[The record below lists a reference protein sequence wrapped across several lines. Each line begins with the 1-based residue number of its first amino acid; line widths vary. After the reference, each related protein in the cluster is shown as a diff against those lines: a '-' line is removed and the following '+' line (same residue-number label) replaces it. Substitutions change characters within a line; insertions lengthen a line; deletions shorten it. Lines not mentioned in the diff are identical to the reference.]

1 MLVCWISDLLSTLAD
16 VWNFPLYLN
25 NILRTNRKRW
35 DIFKMRHHF
44 CKVVINKRAVRH
56 FNSTWQLKSLTFER
70 RNWKRTESISHSKN
84 IILKL
89 LVYAK
94 SVSTVCYCIRNI
106 KRRLEKKRKK
116 RTNSRVIVFLNAN
129 ITVSDKQSWKIQQE
143 IHSSCCNHN
152 STVNVS

>member
-1 MLVCWISDLLSTLAD
+1 MSVCWISDSLSALAD

-44 CKVVINKRAVRH
+44 CTGDKQTCSQTRQQRSAIEIPDLWEEELEENRKFQLFKEYYSQITSVR
-56 FNSTWQLKSLTFER
+56 LKCVHCVLLHTEHKTTF
-70 RNWKRTESISHSKN
+70 K
-84 IILKL
+84 
-89 LVYAK
+89 
-94 SVSTVCYCIRNI
+94 
-106 KRRLEKKRKK
+106 KKRKK
-116 RTNSRVIVFLNAN
+116 QTSSWVIVFLNGN
-129 ITVSDKQSWKIQQE
+129 IPVSAKQSWKILQE